1 MPVVRTGC
9 SHWLDKT
16 VVQVSSLM
24 DNGCSELVDEIKPRW
39 LSNRKRVPV
48 GCSEMHPRYIGK
60 PFHLTVRP
68 SWISLLN

>member
-39 LSNRKRVPV
+39 LSQPTEKGSGGLQQNAPK
-48 GCSEMHPRYIGK
+48 EQ
-60 PFHLTVRP
+60 T
-68 SWISLLN
+68 